1 MRPDQNP
8 LLRECRSR
16 RQHCSSP
23 CLLELLL
30 IYEIANRLPLVQSAE
45 DLELL
50 VDVLAQSFSWN
61 GELDVERSV
70 HTFCSKD
77 AGS

>member
-1 MRPDQNP
+1 MRPDLNP
-8 LLRECRSR
+8 PLWDCRSR
-16 RQHCSSP
+16 RQHCSSL
-23 CLLELLL
+23 CLLKPLL
-30 IYEIANRLPLVQSAE
+30 ISETASRLPSVESAE
-45 DLELL
+45 GLELL

-61 GELDVERSV
+61 GELDVECSV